1 MGNWNTGLSPRKGSD
16 YQISWIPY
24 SKESPLVD
32 TLKRTDSGTSPC
44 LSTLKGK
51 FVSSS
56 SPWWRT
62 LPFKDIPGGFP
73 NQGLSLRKRR
83 PPKVIVPELSL
94 KAGGVPDNSARWNPC
109 LSAHLCKYWPS
120 FVYTVVSCG
129 FP

>member
-1 MGNWNTGLSPRKGSD
+1 MWVIGIHDFPLGREVIIKLAGFPIARK
-16 YQISWIPY
+16 
-24 SKESPLVD
+24 SPLVD

-83 PPKVIVPELSL
+83 PL
-94 KAGGVPDNSARWNPC
+94 K
-109 LSAHLCKYWPS
+109 
-120 FVYTVVSCG
+120 
-129 FP
+129 